1 MIDILSPIL
10 NHPLLQNPYMQSLA
24 ILLSFYAFSKIVH
37 IILVRYI
44 LRLTKKTKTDIDD
57 KIVESTNRPISLILL
72 TIGGYLAFVPFRESF
87 PNISIV
93 EDIFA
98 SITIAIITYIVMR
111 VADVLIDAWGRSFA
125 EKAQS
130 ALDNELILLFHRFS
144 RVAIVLVGIMFVLPV
159 WGIQIGPL
167 LASLG
172 IAGVAVAF
180 ALQNTLGNI
189 FGGVSLIVDK
199 SVKVGDIIELEGDVF
214 GRITDIGLRSTRL
227 ITNDGTMVIIPN
239 GKLADTRVLN
249 HSQPDTRERNI
260 VLFGVAYGSDPSHVR
275 EVVCKAVS
283 GVKGVLAGPAPEAMM
298 VSMGDSSVNFRV
310 EFWMD
315 DPWSRLSMKF
325 AVTEAIYAAL
335 RKEGIEIPFPTRTIY
350 TKDEKKEG
358 RKPQK

>member
-1 MIDILSPIL
+1 
-10 NHPLLQNPYMQSLA
+10 
-24 ILLSFYAFSKIVH
+24 
-37 IILVRYI
+37 
-44 LRLTKKTKTDIDD
+44 
-57 KIVESTNRPISLILL
+57 
-72 TIGGYLAFVPFRESF
+72 
-87 PNISIV
+87 
-93 EDIFA
+93 
-98 SITIAIITYIVMR
+98 
-111 VADVLIDAWGRSFA
+111 
-125 EKAQS
+125 
-130 ALDNELILLFHRFS
+130 
-144 RVAIVLVGIMFVLPV
+144 
-159 WGIQIGPL
+159 
-167 LASLG
+167 
-172 IAGVAVAF
+172 
-180 ALQNTLGNI
+180 
-189 FGGVSLIVDK
+189 
-199 SVKVGDIIELEGDVF
+199 
-214 GRITDIGLRSTRL
+214 
-227 ITNDGTMVIIPN
+227 MVIIPN